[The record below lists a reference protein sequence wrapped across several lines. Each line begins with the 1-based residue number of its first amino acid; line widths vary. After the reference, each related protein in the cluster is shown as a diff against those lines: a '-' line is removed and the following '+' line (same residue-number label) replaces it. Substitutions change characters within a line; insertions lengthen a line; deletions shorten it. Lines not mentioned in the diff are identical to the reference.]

1 MLTPILSA
9 LDVLSLADL
18 RDLVVELSV
27 RVAGLEEENARRR
40 EENARLKGLPKKPP
54 LVPGGMDK
62 ATSAAP
68 STPDEAGR
76 RKRRQRRSRT
86 ALAVHEARRLTV
98 TPPPGSRRKGSQTYT
113 VRDLVL
119 CPHVVQF
126 RRERWRTPGGQAI
139 VAPLPPEVRG
149 TSAPASCAT
158 S

>member
-1 MLTPILSA
+1 MPTPILSA

-86 ALAVHEARRLTV
+86 ALAVHEA
-98 TPPPGSRRKGSQTYT
+98 PPIDGHAATGLPAQGLSNLHCPGLGA
-113 VRDLVL
+113 V
-119 CPHVVQF
+119 
-126 RRERWRTPGGQAI
+126 
-139 VAPLPPEVRG
+139 
-149 TSAPASCAT
+149 PACRAVPA
-158 S
+158 